1 MSVPEVNLADILI
14 PWRELPE
21 GEGDSRYSTEQ
32 ERLAAEAREHLAI
45 TSDDIA
51 TLQSLWNDPISEVR
65 GGARSQPIN
74 PVEVLG
80 DVPVFYANPGGREK
94 YANAVFSRR
103 EEIAAF
109 INETEVG
116 EVLPEVE
123 ALTMHEFAAQ
133 IRRRFARGGQ

>member
-1 MSVPEVNLADILI
+1 MSVPGVNPADTVT
-14 PWRELPE
+14 PWRDLPE

-32 ERLAAEAREHLAI
+32 ERLDAEARELLAV
-45 TSDDIA
+45 TSDDMA

-65 GGARSQPIN
+65 GGARSQPMN

-80 DVPVFYANPGGREK
+80 DVPILYANPGGREK

-103 EEIAAF
+103 EEIVAF

-116 EVLPEVE
+116 EVPPEVE
-123 ALTMHEFAAQ
+123 AMTMSEFAEQ
-133 IRRRFARGGQ
+133 IRRRFTEGSR